1 MESQLAKT
9 LHMSRIKR
17 RQIASTQRKLLMK
30 MNDNNSNNNMR
41 KKGEGGKGG
50 SCRKTTTIFANKS
63 ELCLPGAAETA
74 VTDELNSTLLDLSE

>member
-1 MESQLAKT
+1 MESQLVKT

-17 RQIASTQRKLLMK
+17 RQIAATQRKLLMK
-30 MNDNNSNNNMR
+30 MNDNNKDEVKEWWEG
-41 KKGEGGKGG
+41 KKQGG

-74 VTDELNSTLLDLSE
+74 VTDELNFT